1 MVKKLKTQG
10 KRILVIIPSCY
21 SQQHSVPN
29 SVRRR
34 RGSASS
40 GAGAG
45 AGAGGGG
52 SRTSSSS
59 SSSSGATYASFEAAM
74 ASTAGLNT
82 SSIHRPCYEDEEE
95 KEVEKEEE
103 VEGKDGDDD
112 DEVEAEVAAAAVTSS
127 TTTSFSLTT
136 LLSAG
141 IGVPPPPPRVAAA
154 ATDRSDDGATTT
166 PSAASP
172 PIWRA
177 TARNSHRRLDPLT
190 KRDREFLAEM
200 EDEGILYSVPYGA
213 EDDWYWMYATV
224 YEGRSKPALV
234 VSNDLMRDHK
244 LAFTDPK
251 MFMRWRTSQIM
262 YFGFSNA
269 VVETSDTSSSSSE
282 ASMQS
287 ESEQTDEDPELY
299 LYEPGRFHIKNC
311 FCVLF
316 PFKVYLFVY
325 TFLFF

>member
-1 MVKKLKTQG
+1 LMVKKLKTQG

-40 GAGAG
+40 GAGG
-45 AGAGGGG
+45 RG
-52 SRTSSSS
+52 SS
-59 SSSSGATYASFEAAM
+59 SSSSGATNASFEAAM
-74 ASTAGLNT
+74 ASTAGFNT
-82 SSIHRPCYEDEEE
+82 SLIRRPCYEDGKE
-95 KEVEKEEE
+95 KEVEEEE
-103 VEGKDGDDD
+103 ELDEKDGDD

-127 TTTSFSLTT
+127 TATSFSLNT

-141 IGVPPPPPRVAAA
+141 IGVPPPPPRAAVA
-154 ATDRSDDGATTT
+154 ATDRSDDGATAT

-172 PIWRA
+172 PFWRA
-177 TARNSHRRLDPLT
+177 TVRNSYRRLDPLT

-200 EDEGILYSVPYGA
+200 EAEGILYSVPYGA

-234 VSNDLMRDHK
+234 VTNDLMRDHK

-269 VVETSDTSSSSSE
+269 VVETSDTSSSSSSSSG
-282 ASMQS
+282 ASMQSQS
-287 ESEQTDEDPELY
+287 ESEQTDDDPELY
-299 LYEPGRFHIKNC
+299 LYEPGRFYIKNC

-316 PFKVYLFVY
+316 PLGFYLFAY
-325 TFLFF
+325 TFYFF